1 MAWVRNRQQFRYRK
15 TKIYL
20 MKTYK
25 IIIQCGM
32 AVKSFTLDATDR
44 DKAYSITEAIISD
57 RWVITD
63 IINTEEL

>member
-1 MAWVRNRQQFRYRK
+1 
-15 TKIYL
+15 

-32 AVKSFTLDATDR
+32 AVKSFILQSDNRA
-44 DKAYSITEAIISD
+44 KAYAVTEAVIDD

-63 IINTEEL
+63 IIKTN

>member
-1 MAWVRNRQQFRYRK
+1 MN
-15 TKIYL
+15 
-20 MKTYK
+20 TYK

-32 AVKSFTLDATDR
+32 AVKSFILDATDR
-44 DKAYSITEAIISD
+44 DKAYSITEAVVSD

>member
-1 MAWVRNRQQFRYRK
+1 
-15 TKIYL
+15 

-32 AVKSFTLDATDR
+32 AVKSFILQSDNR
-44 DKAYSITEAIISD
+44 SKAYSITEAIIDD

-63 IINTEEL
+63 IIKTN